1 MKKLFYRMLTILWF
15 IPALILFISYLGPS
29 IIIWI
34 FTGESYIE
42 TVNNFLCGISD
53 KLYHKG
59 KNKMMEEHNEKN

>member
-1 MKKLFYRMLTILWF
+1 MKKLFYRLLTILWF
-15 IPALILFISYLGPS
+15 ISALILFISYLGLGV
-29 IIIWI
+29 IIWI

-53 KLYHKG
+53 KLYNKG